1 MRTRAARLVWM
12 SMGLLALGAAAFLL
26 VSTEK
31 PIFERRTRLSTFD
44 VNAREAATLFADVRA
59 SQQAYVAAGQS
70 TSYWMPKV
78 STLLRDTGER
88 VDTLRALA
96 VSGEARATLI
106 EVSSSVA
113 ALANLDKR
121 AREYLSGDQ
130 LLMASDIVFTDAGE
144 TAAEAARQV
153 ETARIAEHQAFE
165 TLRASSERRLEYVLG
180 AAGGILFLAV
190 VLLGMTPVSGHAG
203 VPASEPATEADL
215 PLHVA
220 AVETAAS
227 GGAPSADFN
236 AVRLLAE
243 AANVCTAFGSVK
255 DIADL
260 KDLLARAGQ
269 LIDSSGLV
277 VWLGND
283 TGGDLQAVVAY
294 GYADQVLARMKAIPR
309 TAENAVAAAYRS
321 AALQVVPANGPS
333 LGAIVAPIVSVDGC
347 IGALTAETRA
357 GRESS
362 PEIQSLATIF
372 AAQLAGILANAG
384 TATDTVSSDRAQSA

>member
-1 MRTRAARLVWM
+1 M

-26 VSTEK
+26 VSIEK
-31 PIFERRTRLSTFD
+31 PILERRTRLATFD
-44 VNAREAATLFADVRA
+44 VSARETATLFADVRA

-78 STLLRDTGER
+78 STLLHDTGER

-96 VSGEARATLI
+96 ASNEARATLI
-106 EVSSSVA
+106 EVSSAVA
-113 ALANLDKR
+113 ALGNLDKR
-121 AREYLSGDQ
+121 AREYVSGDQ
-130 LLMASDIVFTDAGE
+130 LLMASDVVFTEAGE

-165 TLRASSERRLEYVLG
+165 TLRAVSERRLEYVLG
-180 AAGGILFLAV
+180 AAGGVLFLAMI
-190 VLLGMTPVSGHAG
+190 LLGMAPVSRQVS
-203 VPASEPATEADL
+203 VPVSPPAADADL

-220 AVETAAS
+220 AIAPAVPDAAPAAQA
-227 GGAPSADFN
+227 GAN
-236 AVRLLAE
+236 ALRLLAE
-243 AANVCTAFGSVK
+243 AASVCTAFASVK
-255 DIADL
+255 DIGDL

-277 VWLGND
+277 VWLRNNA
-283 TGGDLQAVVAY
+283 GGDLQAVVAY

-309 TAENAVAAAYRS
+309 LADNAVAAAYRS
-321 AALQVVPANGPS
+321 GALQVVPANGPS

-362 PEIQSLATIF
+362 PEIQSLAAIF
-372 AAQLAGILANAG
+372 AAQLAAILGNAA
-384 TATDTVSSDRAQSA
+384 TATDTVSPARAQSA